1 MAVHEGEECPGSPSG
16 PQVLLVLLLDCV
28 SGQLRIDLCTGY
40 CSVAKYQ
47 VLFLSEHLG
56 ITKLPPPSLLQGTI
70 QIMRTVH
77 LQ

>member
-1 MAVHEGEECPGSPSG
+1 MKVRSAQEA
-16 PQVLLVLLLDCV
+16 LLRDCV
-28 SGQLRIDLCTGY
+28 SGQLHIDLYTGY

-70 QIMRTVH
+70 QVVHTVH